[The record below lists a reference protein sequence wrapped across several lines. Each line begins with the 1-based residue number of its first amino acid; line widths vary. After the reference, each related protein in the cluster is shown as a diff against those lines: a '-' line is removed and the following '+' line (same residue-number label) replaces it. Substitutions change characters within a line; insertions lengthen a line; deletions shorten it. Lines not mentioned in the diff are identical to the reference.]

1 MVSRCSRETTA
12 KKCTKKGD
20 ARAELQLF
28 CAFVPFSF
36 SFSTPS
42 SLHKLPKRRAGR
54 APLIF

>member
-28 CAFVPFSF
+28 CAFVPFSLP
-36 SFSTPS
+36 SPS